1 MIDIQSDSRK
11 IKPGDTF
18 IAVKCEVNDGHKY
31 IDTAIK
37 AGAKKIIAERGEYSV
52 PTEIVP
58 NTRKYLEDYLKNNY
72 NKYLEEMTII
82 GITGTN
88 GKTTS
93 AYLLYQALNKLGEK
107 TAYMG
112 TIGFYLDKKICSLPN
127 TSVDLC
133 DTYDLIMRAYDA
145 GYKTVIMEVS
155 SHALA
160 SGRMKTLI
168 FDYAIFTNLTQ
179 DHLDYHKTL
188 DNYIDAKK
196 KMFYLLKEDG
206 ISLINNDDE
215 YCDKFKIRNY
225 KTYGFTNSDYTI
237 NNDDYINGKKYNI
250 PLLGHFNKYNILA
263 ALSVLFE
270 MGYNYDNLYDL
281 VSTLKEPSGRM
292 EVINSGTNKIIV
304 DYAHTPDAMINII
317 SASKELMPNRIIT
330 IIGCGGNRDKG
341 KRKMMGMIATD
352 YSDYVIFTSDNPR
365 FEDPN
370 AILRDIT
377 ISLDKNNY
385 EIESNRENAI
395 KRGIQLLT
403 NNDILLVL
411 GKGHEKYQIVK
422 DVKISFD
429 DKKIILENI

>member
-1 MIDIQSDSRK
+1 MLQSDSRK
-11 IKPGDTF
+11 VKEGDTF
-18 IAVKCEVNDGHKY
+18 IALKGYNEDGHKY
-31 IDTAIK
+31 IGDAIK
-37 AGAKKIIAERGEYSV
+37 KGAKKVIVEHGIYSV
-52 PTEIVP
+52 PTLIVDST
-58 NTRKYLEDYLKNNY
+58 NDYLDKYLKINNV
-72 NKYLEEMTII
+72 NIKII
-82 GITGTN
+82 GVTGTN
-88 GKTTS
+88 GKTTTC
-93 AYLLYQALNKLGEK
+93 YLIYQLLNKLGIRC
-107 TAYMG
+107 AYIG
-112 TIGFYLDKKICSLPN
+112 TLGYI
-127 TSVDLC
+127 VDEEL
-133 DTYDLIMRAYDA
+133 
-145 GYKTVIMEVS
+145 
-155 SHALA
+155 
-160 SGRMKTLI
+160 KTLSNTTPGKLELYYLLKDSLNHGCEYVVMEI
-168 FDYAIFTNLTQ
+168 SSQALDQDRVNFLELDYAVFTNLTR

-196 KMFYLLKEDG
+196 KMFFLLKDDG

-215 YCDKFKIRNY
+215 YCDKFKIKNY

-237 NNDDYINGKKYNI
+237 NDDDYINGKKYNI

-281 VSTLKEPSGRM
+281 VGNLKEPSGRM
-292 EVINSGTNKIIV
+292 EVINYGTNKIIV

-317 SASKELMPNRIIT
+317 SASRELIPKRIIT

-365 FEDPN
+365 FEEPN
-370 AILRDIT
+370 AILQDIT

-422 DVKISFD
+422 DVKIPFD
-429 DKKIILENI
+429 DRKIILENI